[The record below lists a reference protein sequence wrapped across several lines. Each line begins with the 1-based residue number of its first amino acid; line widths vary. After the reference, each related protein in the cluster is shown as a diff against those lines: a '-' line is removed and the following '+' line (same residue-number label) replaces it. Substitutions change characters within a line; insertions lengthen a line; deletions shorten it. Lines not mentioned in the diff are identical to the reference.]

1 MLVSIRLVSQ
11 LSEFAFFGASASVG
25 ALFVLFFLQELQNL
39 LQKQTNCGII
49 NMLHKFNIMR
59 NGIFLVIGIT
69 IPFFRIYI
77 VNLIKMQIPF
87 YVGMWVFRYSVLHKF
102 V

>member
-1 MLVSIRLVSQ
+1 
-11 LSEFAFFGASASVG
+11 
-25 ALFVLFFLQELQNL
+25 
-39 LQKQTNCGII
+39 
-49 NMLHKFNIMR
+49 MLHKFNIMQ
-59 NGIFLVIGIT
+59 NGIFLFIGIT

>member
-49 NMLHKFNIMR
+49 NMLRKLNI
-59 NGIFLVIGIT
+59 LQIGYFPNQGDI
-69 IPFFRIYI
+69 IPFFCNTIFEI
-77 VNLIKMQIPF
+77 GKNANSIK
-87 YVGMWVFRYSVLHKF
+87 
-102 V
+102 

>member
-25 ALFVLFFLQELQNL
+25 ALFVLCFLRELQNL
-39 LQKQTNCGII
+39 LQKQMNCGII

-59 NGIFLVIGIT
+59 NGIFLFIGIT
-69 IPFFRIYI
+69 VPFFPYLHSEFDKNANSLLCR
-77 VNLIKMQIPF
+77 
-87 YVGMWVFRYSVLHKF
+87 YVGI
-102 V
+102 